1 MMRETA
7 LYAFLIAILAC
18 LAVAGLKLL
27 SYAVVLTFSMD
38 GVTWL
43 MIGVAFVAS
52 SLGALAAS

>member
-1 MMRETA
+1 MRETA
-7 LYAFLIAILAC
+7 LYAFLIAIPAC

-43 MIGVAFVAS
+43 MIGVALAAS
-52 SLGALAAS
+52 CIGALAAS